1 MKEASG
7 EANMTVVTIL
17 LIGIVVAVATP
28 IVRNMMNSTQKRSCC
43 VNAGGEFDGT
53 QCSGNYSVN
62 AYNDCM
68 SKTNDAEGSH

>member
-28 IVRNMMNSTQKRSCC
+28 IVRNMMTSTQKRSCC
-43 VNAGGEFDGT
+43 VNAGGEFNGT
-53 QCSGNYSVN
+53 QCGGDYSTT
-62 AYNDCM
+62 AYNECM
-68 SKTNDAEGSH
+68 SNTRDASGSH